1 MWSRFPLNLKRF
13 DEFGIFN
20 DDASTKFKQSLD
32 IGVQKF
38 TIQLSFK
45 KSVEKILTIK
55 LKNRKC
61 KKDLPLRIRFDLVM

>member
-32 IGVQKF
+32 ISVQKF
-38 TIQLSFK
+38 TI
-45 KSVEKILTIK
+45 
-55 LKNRKC
+55 
-61 KKDLPLRIRFDLVM
+61 